1 MESYMRIRIATLT
14 LACLLT
20 ATAAMAQNLNTPAPG
35 RTAVPP
41 APDGT
46 LGMALLGAHVSSDG
60 TTLINSAGATGGVHI
75 STGTYEVDFNRDVSG
90 CFYSAVSFSSLVP
103 VVVEPRS
110 GNANGVFLEFVT
122 LDGAHTLTDSQF
134 YLTVFCAR

>member
-1 MESYMRIRIATLT
+1 MKYQIATLAF
-14 LACLLT
+14 ACLLT
-20 ATAAMAQNLNTPAPG
+20 ATGAVAQNLNTPAPG

-46 LGMALLGAHVSSDG
+46 LGMALLGARIGGDASIIS
-60 TTLINSAGATGGVHI
+60 SAGATGAAQL

-90 CFYSAVSFSSLVP
+90 CFYSASSFESTVP
-103 VVVEPRS
+103 VLVQPRAS
-110 GNANGVFLEFVT
+110 NANGVFLELKS
-122 LDGAHTLTDSQF
+122 LDGIPTDSQF